1 MQLQCEA
8 TLPRHVSNKT
18 VQSLMMAALSHLIV
32 LAKIICVNW
41 SSACHCYYEALR
53 SWGESR
59 RAVGVRDEREGVLFR
74 EWVELKLLE

>member
-1 MQLQCEA
+1 MSAGSRSLLQTLEA
-8 TLPRHVSNKT
+8 LPWTALT
-18 VQSLMMAALSHLIV
+18 VV
-32 LAKIICVNW
+32 PAKLICVNW